1 MIQKVRKQPKREK
14 KSKYSSLLNFV
25 FERFLDF
32 FEEKLESFQK
42 MNSLDLM
49 KTQKEIFEFNNC
61 VNLDLV
67 EKSRVVNKQI
77 EEIEIYK
84 EELERNKM
92 KYISFINASS
102 FKSLIDL
109 QNKGSE
115 YSQKSIIIIISN
127 FSFFFF

>member
-115 YSQKSIIIIISN
+115 YSQKSIIIISN